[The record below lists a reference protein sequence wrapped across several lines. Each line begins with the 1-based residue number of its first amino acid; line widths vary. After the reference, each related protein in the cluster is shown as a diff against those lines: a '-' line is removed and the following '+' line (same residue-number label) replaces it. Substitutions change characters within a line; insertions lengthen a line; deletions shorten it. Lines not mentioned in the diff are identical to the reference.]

1 MTNARLIAALCLAE
15 TLSMLSFAT
24 FPALLPTFMAE
35 WRLSGTEAGWLNGLF
50 SAGYMLAVPVL
61 TALTDRIDARR
72 IYLVSVGLTLFATL
86 AFAFL
91 ARDFWS
97 AAPLR
102 LLAGAGLAGTYMP
115 GLKAL
120 TDRLPES
127 AQPRAVSFYTASFA
141 VGSSASYLVAG
152 LLAEQVGW
160 QGAFMLTTL
169 GIALGGVVAALA
181 LRPQPAPAATPETA
195 LLDFRP
201 VLRNRPAL
209 GYILAYA
216 AHSWEIFGY
225 RAWLVAFLAFA
236 LARQPGDAADWW
248 SVTAIAA
255 GLNLLGTP
263 ASILGNEAA
272 LRLGRR
278 RTVCVLMLASAALA
292 MGVGFSSGL
301 PFGLV
306 VALLALY
313 GALIMAD
320 SSAITSGTI
329 AYALPAQKGATMA
342 VHSMAGFGF
351 AFLGSLLPGLAL
363 DAAGGPDAAFAWGAA
378 FASMGA
384 MALIAPL
391 ALLFLTRD
399 AGTSR

>member
-1 MTNARLIAALCLAE
+1 MRAAPLIAALCLAE

-24 FPALLPTFMAE
+24 FPALLPGFMRE
-35 WRLSGTEAGWLNGLF
+35 WQLSGLEAGWLNGLF

-72 IYLVSVGLTLFATL
+72 IYLASALLTLLATL
-86 AFAFL
+86 AFALL
-91 ARDFWS
+91 AHDFWS

-141 VGSSASYLVAG
+141 VGSSASYLFAG
-152 LLAEQVGW
+152 MLDAAFGW
-160 QGAFMLTTL
+160 RWAFALTTL
-169 GIALGGVVAALA
+169 GIALGLIIAAIV
-181 LRPQPAPAATPETA
+181 LRPVPPGEERPETG

-201 VLRNRPAL
+201 VLANRPAL

-236 LARQPGDAADWW
+236 LSQQPASPTAFW
-248 SVTAIAA
+248 SITAIAA
-255 GLNLLGTP
+255 GLNLIGMP

-272 LRLGRR
+272 LRFGRR
-278 RTVCVLMLASAALA
+278 RTVCVIMWACALLAL
-292 MGVGFSSGL
+292 GVGHASGL
-301 PFGLV
+301 PFPLV
-306 VALLALY
+306 VALMALY

-329 AYALPAQKGATMA
+329 AHAMPRQKGATMA
-342 VHSMAGFGF
+342 VHSLAGFGF
-351 AFLGSLLPGLAL
+351 AFLGSLLPGLTL
-363 DAAGGPDAAFAWGAA
+363 DLAGGTESPTAWGVAFATIGAA
-378 FASMGA
+378 
-384 MALIAPL
+384 ALVAPL
-391 ALLFLTRD
+391 ALLALTRR
-399 AGTSR
+399 A